1 MNRIDIFYR
10 YLTEFE
16 VTRNNLNGHGCIIK
30 FRSYTE
36 FAIELTVLE
45 SYKTTDGTGIAQGMI
60 IKLQNTICVRNQFPF
75 AQKAIVF
82 CLICNSKPEILL

>member
-1 MNRIDIFYR
+1 MNRIDIFYK

-16 VTRNNLNGHGCIIK
+16 VNRNNSNGYGRIIE

-45 SYKTTDGTGIAQGMI
+45 SCKTTDGTGMI
-60 IKLQNTICVRNQFPF
+60 IKSLNN
-75 AQKAIVF
+75 
-82 CLICNSKPEILL
+82 LS